1 MMKTLGIELKANRA
15 IYVALEGA
23 DDDFEVVAA
32 GYLELKDSK
41 DQSAI
46 KKFHESWMNLLDNR
60 DFTSVAIKER
70 ISKGR
75 FAGGALTFKM
85 EGLIQ
90 LSDYPIDIV
99 NSARL
104 RSKLKGLDPAFGK
117 IHSYQEEAAR
127 LAYYLMITTYN

>member
-1 MMKTLGIELKANRA
+1 MIKTLGIELKAKRA
-15 IYVALEGA
+15 IYVAIEGTEE
-23 DDDFEVVAA
+23 DFKVIDS
-32 GYLELKDSK
+32 GYYELQDSK

-46 KKFHESWMNLLDNR
+46 KVFHEKWMNMLNEG
-60 DFTSVAIKER
+60 DFHSIAIKER

-90 LSDYPIDIV
+90 LSDYEIQIIH
-99 NSARL
+99 SAKL
-104 RSKLKGLDPAFGK
+104 RSKLKNHDPAFGK

-127 LAYYLMITTYN
+127 LAYYLILQ

>member
-1 MMKTLGIELKANRA
+1 MIKTLGIELKASRA

-23 DDDFEVVAA
+23 DDDFEMVNS
-32 GYLELKDSK
+32 GFLELKDSK
-41 DQSAI
+41 NQPAI
-46 KKFHESWMNLLDNR
+46 KAFHEAWMTLLNQGDYH
-60 DFTSVAIKER
+60 TIAIKER

-90 LSDYPIDIV
+90 LSDYEIQIL
-99 NSARL
+99 NGAKL
-104 RSKLKGLDPAFGK
+104 RSKLKGHEPVFGK

-127 LAYYLMITTYN
+127 LAYYLLLQVK

>member
-1 MMKTLGIELKANRA
+1 MIKTLGIELKAKRA
-15 IYVALEGA
+15 IYVAIEGTEE
-23 DDDFEVVAA
+23 DFKVIDS
-32 GYLELKDSK
+32 GYFELQDSK

-46 KKFHESWMNLLDNR
+46 KVFHEKWMNMLNEG
-60 DFTSVAIKER
+60 DFHSIAIKER

-90 LSDYPIDIV
+90 LSDYEIQIIH
-99 NSARL
+99 SAKL
-104 RSKLKGLDPAFGK
+104 RSKLKNHDPAFGK

-127 LAYYLMITTYN
+127 LAYYLILQ